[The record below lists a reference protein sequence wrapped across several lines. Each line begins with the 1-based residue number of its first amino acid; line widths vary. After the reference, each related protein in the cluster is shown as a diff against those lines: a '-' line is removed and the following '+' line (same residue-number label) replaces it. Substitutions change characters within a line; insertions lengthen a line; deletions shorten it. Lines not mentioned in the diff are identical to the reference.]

1 MTDDATETTTSR
13 LREEHLVILGV
24 AEATEAL
31 VDAADRGEWD
41 LDAFADVITFI
52 RLFAD
57 ACHHG
62 KEEDLLFPELEQAG
76 LPRDRGPIAVM
87 LEEHRQGRELARHM
101 AEALPPAREGGERA
115 RAMLRN
121 AALGYVG
128 LIRGHI
134 AKEDQVLFE
143 MADQAVRG
151 PARRALCGAYAGVCS
166 RRFEG
171 RTKEELTAL
180 AEKIRA
186 RAGLTGS

>member
-1 MTDDATETTTSR
+1 MTDITAETTTSR
-13 LREEHLVILGV
+13 LRDEHAVILGV
-24 AEATEAL
+24 AEALQEIVA
-31 VDAADRGEWD
+31 AADRGHWSF
-41 LDAFADVITFI
+41 DAFGDAVTFI

-62 KEEDLLFPELEQAG
+62 KEEDLLFPELERAG

-87 LEEHRQGRELARHM
+87 LEEHRQGRGLARHM
-101 AEALPPAREGGERA
+101 AEALPAAREGDERA
-115 RAMLRN
+115 RAVLKN
-121 AALGYVG
+121 AALGYVD

-134 AKEDQVLFE
+134 AKEDNVLFN
-143 MADQAVRG
+143 MADDAVTG

-180 AEKIRA
+180 AARIRE
-186 RAGLTGS
+186 RAGLIA